1 MTDVKETPAKETR
14 IPSALARNSI
24 LADFCRQYLNVVDEI
39 AEYNKEVLAERDSEW
54 NASKVLEKARSFARP
69 ENGTEPNA
77 EVKTALETYES
88 AVNALA
94 LARRSVIDVTSGVLG
109 ISLSAVSERNPET
122 EGPLKDKRKL
132 ANEIGTQ
139 LGMIAKMTTDEKA
152 AGSVNEFLEA
162 NPLPAVG
169 RDQVRTFGSD
179 EKSTPK
185 YRVNVVVTNKDG
197 ETLVSEAGFTK
208 AALALTKHYERGKA
222 PKSDALRTA
231 WETAGNTPDN
241 TVVNPVEFDDNELHF
256 TISKK

>member
-1 MTDVKETPAKETR
+1 MTETTTAPVKETR
-14 IPSALARNSI
+14 IPTALAKNSI

-54 NASKVLEKARSFARP
+54 NASKVLEKARSLGRP
-69 ENGTEPNA
+69 EDGSDGNA
-77 EVKTALETYES
+77 DIKTALENYES
-88 AVNALA
+88 AVTALA
-94 LARRSVIDVTSGVLG
+94 LARRSVLDVTSGVLG
-109 ISLSAVSERNPET
+109 INLSAVSERNPET

-139 LGMIAKMTTDEKA
+139 LSMIAKMTTDERA
-152 AGSVNEFLEA
+152 SSSVNEFLEA

-169 RDQVRTFGSD
+169 RDQARTFGGD
-179 EKSTPK
+179 EKATPK

-197 ETLVSEAGFTK
+197 QTVVSEAGFTK
-208 AALALTKHYERGKA
+208 AALALTKHYERGQA
-222 PKSDALRTA
+222 PKSDALRSA
-231 WETAGNTPDN
+231 WEKAGNTSDN